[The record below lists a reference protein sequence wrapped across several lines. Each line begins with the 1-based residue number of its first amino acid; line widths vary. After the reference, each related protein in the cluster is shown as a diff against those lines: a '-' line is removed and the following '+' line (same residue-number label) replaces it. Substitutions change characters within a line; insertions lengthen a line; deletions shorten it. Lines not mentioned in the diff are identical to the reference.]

1 MKHFDHSEGMKL
13 RDAGKMLASSK
24 RAYILSYARV
34 LAVTIAKSKPDRC
47 VTADDVYRQ
56 LALLG
61 HDLDLLGN
69 AAGSLFR
76 GDRWE
81 FTGER
86 KKSVRIS
93 NHARWIMVWRM
104 KIGLETSEHQDGMKT
119 ESVRGDQE
127 YRGAMKRLLDS

>member
-1 MKHFDHSEGMKL
+1 MKHFNLDDGMKL
-13 RDAGKMLASSK
+13 RDEGMLLASSK

-34 LAVTIAKSKPDRC
+34 LAVTIAKNKPDKR

-56 LALLG
+56 LGLLG
-61 HDLDLLGN
+61 LDWNILGN

-93 NHARWIMVWRM
+93 NHARWIMVW
-104 KIGLETSEHQDGMKT
+104 KLK
-119 ESVRGDQE
+119 
-127 YRGAMKRLLDS
+127 

>member
-1 MKHFDHSEGMKL
+1 MKKFDLTDGMKL
-13 RDAGKMLASSK
+13 RDAGMLLASSK

-34 LAVTIAKSKPDRC
+34 LAVTIAKNNPDRC

-61 HDLDLLGN
+61 HDGKLLGN

-81 FTGER
+81 FTGKR

-93 NHARWIMVWRM
+93 NHARWIMVW
-104 KIGLETSEHQDGMKT
+104 KLK
-119 ESVRGDQE
+119 
-127 YRGAMKRLLDS
+127 

>member
-1 MKHFDHSEGMKL
+1 MEITLLDHFDLDQGRKL
-13 RDAGKMLASSK
+13 RDAAKLLAATK
-24 RAYILSYARV
+24 RAYVMSYARM
-34 LAVTIAKSKPDRC
+34 LAVTIAKSRPDRC

-61 HDLDLLGN
+61 HDLTLLGN

-86 KKSVRIS
+86 KQSVRIS
-93 NHARWIMVWRM
+93 NHARWIMVWKLKDTPM
-104 KIGLETSEHQDGMKT
+104 HTNG
-119 ESVRGDQE
+119 SVTTIT
-127 YRGAMKRLLDS
+127 